1 MLVSCNRDG
10 CAFPQLLA
18 LEKWTLTSEMYS
30 ECGHKISRKERPTLT
45 TMAALSFD
53 ASSSSGRRVPRNQ
66 KMIVLLLLV
75 FAFMAQS
82 LVVQNGGK
90 KVVRPLC
97 MSSLDYEY
105 IPPNVKAPAPFS
117 SSLSSAYPP
126 GTPAGLRGEAVRSAL
141 RSGRCIAWD
150 LVDSS
155 LSHGWIGVRGKGTTD
170 FLNNKLSQSFSTT
183 SNSFAKACLLTA
195 KGRVLDQVCV
205 AIESDE
211 QAYLLTSPGHAATEL
226 YNRLDPLIFPMD
238 QVTLEKCSPRVLTL
252 ASIKLEHVQEA
263 ITRFV
268 MPLVGE
274 WIKFPSLTESL
285 FVSDKLVVLPHAVL
299 PVCAGQGYTLILEK
313 DLGERVWQALT
324 SEENPEGPIGIGALE
339 YETLRIEAGLPA
351 FGAELTGGD
360 KDKRGKAP
368 GPLEL
373 HWESFL
379 DLNKGCYLGQE
390 GVASVIKNRR
400 GPPRLLYSVVF
411 DDDTN
416 VYEHQSGDD
425 KEDNLTV
432 LPQVGQELFVLGSN
446 EEIAVGTLTSVA
458 EPGGTGEPTIV
469 GLALIR
475 RADSVLKQM
484 KDMNLDVGESSF
496 RETDPAGGDGMIPP
510 PPLDPL
516 DGLEVI
522 VGGTF
527 TVGRLRMVPSRQ
539 FRMGQNM
546 FKEIDGYEPPEKEG
560 SVIGFMNPVKRE
572 ISLLDVQEEDE
583 DDLAKAMEE
592 VEKAKAEAEEA
603 AAEAKRKEEKMEMLK
618 KRAEEAMARRKK
630 KKE

>member
-1 MLVSCNRDG
+1 
-10 CAFPQLLA
+10 
-18 LEKWTLTSEMYS
+18 
-30 ECGHKISRKERPTLT
+30 
-45 TMAALSFD
+45 MAALSFD
-53 ASSSSGRRVPRNQ
+53 ASSSSGRRVPWNQ
-66 KMIVLLLLV
+66 KIIVKLLLV
-75 FAFMAQS
+75 FAFTAES
-82 LVVQNGGK
+82 LMVQNGGK
-90 KVVRPLC
+90 KVVRPRPLY
-97 MSSLDYEY
+97 MSSFDYEY
-105 IPPNVKAPAPFS
+105 IPPDVKVPAPFS
-117 SSLSSAYPP
+117 SNLSSAYPP

-141 RSGRCIAWD
+141 RSGRCIAWVLD
-150 LVDSS
+150 DSS
-155 LSHGWIGVRGKGTTD
+155 LSQGWIGVKGKGTTD
-170 FLNNKLSQSFSTT
+170 FLNNKLSQSFST
-183 SNSFAKACLLTA
+183 SSHSFVRTCLLTA
-195 KGRVLDQVCV
+195 KGRVMDQVCV

-211 QAYLLTSPGHAATEL
+211 QAYLLTSPGHAASEL

-238 QVTLEKCSPRVLTL
+238 QVKLEQYSPQILTL
-252 ASIKLEHVQEA
+252 ISTKLEHVQEA

-268 MPLVGE
+268 MPLVSE
-274 WIKFPSLTESL
+274 WNKFPSQTESL
-285 FVSDKLVVLPHAVL
+285 FASDKLVVLPHAVL
-299 PVCAGQGYTLILEK
+299 PGCAGQGYTLILEK

-324 SEENPEGPIGIGALE
+324 SEGNPEGPIGIGALE

-360 KDKRGKAP
+360 KSKRVTAP

-373 HWESFL
+373 HWETFL
-379 DLNKGCYLGQE
+379 DINKGCYLGQE
-390 GVASVIKNRR
+390 GVASVLKNRR

-411 DDDTN
+411 DDDSN
-416 VYEHQSGDD
+416 MYDHQSGVD

-446 EEIAVGTLTSVA
+446 EEIAVGTLSSVA
-458 EPGGTGEPTIV
+458 EPGGTGERTIV

-484 KDMNLDVGESSF
+484 KGMNLEVGESSF

-539 FRMGQNM
+539 FRMGRNM
-546 FKEIDGYEPPEKEG
+546 FEDMHGYEPPEEEG
-560 SVIGFMNPVKRE
+560 SVMGFMNSAKRE
-572 ISLLDVQEEDE
+572 VSVLDVREEEE
-583 DDLAKAMEE
+583 DDLEKAMEE
-592 VEKAKAEAEEA
+592 VKKAKVEAEAA

-618 KRAEEAMARRKK
+618 KRAEEAMARRRKEKK
-630 KKE
+630 

>member
-1 MLVSCNRDG
+1 MLEAQGPKQVAVS
-10 CAFPQLLA
+10 
-18 LEKWTLTSEMYS
+18 
-30 ECGHKISRKERPTLT
+30 
-45 TMAALSFD
+45 TMAGLSLH
-53 ASSSSGRRVPRNQ
+53 ASSSSGRRVPQNQ
-66 KMIVLLLLV
+66 KMIVLLLFV
-75 FAFMAQS
+75 FAFTAKS

-90 KVVRPLC
+90 NVVRPIIMPIC
-97 MSSLDYEY
+97 MSSFDYEY
-105 IPPNVKAPAPFS
+105 IPPDVRVPAPS
-117 SSLSSAYPP
+117 SLNLSSAYPP

-150 LVDSS
+150 LGDSS
-155 LSHGWIGVRGKGTTD
+155 LSQGWIGVKGKGTPD
-170 FLNNKLSQSFSTT
+170 FLNNKLTQSFSTD
-183 SNSFAKACLLTA
+183 SDSFAKACLLTA
-195 KGRVLDQVCV
+195 KGRVMDQVCV

-226 YNRLDPLIFPMD
+226 YTRLDPLIFPMD
-238 QVTLEKCSPRVLTL
+238 QVKLEVCSPRIMTL
-252 ASIKLEHVQEA
+252 VSTQLEHVQEA

-274 WIKFPSLTESL
+274 WNKFPSRTESL
-285 FVSDKLVVLPHAVL
+285 FASDKLVVLPHAVL
-299 PVCAGQGYTLILEK
+299 PGCAGQGYTLVLEK
-313 DLGERVWQALT
+313 GLGERVWQALT

-360 KDKRGKAP
+360 KDNRGKAP

-390 GVASVIKNRR
+390 GVASVVKNRR

-411 DDDTN
+411 DDDSN
-416 VYEHQSGDD
+416 LYKHQSGDD

-432 LPQVGQELFVLGSN
+432 LPQPGQELFVLGSN
-446 EEIAVGTLTSVA
+446 EEIAIGTLTSVA

-539 FRMGQNM
+539 FLMGQNM
-546 FKEIDGYEPPEKEG
+546 FESVHGYEPAEEGG
-560 SVIGFMNPVKRE
+560 SVMGFTNSAKLEV
-572 ISLLDVQEEDE
+572 SLLDVPQEEE
-583 DDLAKAMEE
+583 DDFERVMEE
-592 VEKAKAEAEEA
+592 AKKAKAEAEVA

-618 KRAEEAMARRKK
+618 KRAEEAMERRRKK
-630 KKE
+630 KEE